1 MKKETKPITINSV
14 EDIIERIDTSIQY
27 LDWTDMGSLRT
38 ISENQ
43 TQEFRDFLIALK
55 DYLLGGER

>member
-27 LDWTDMGSLRT
+27 LDWTEMGSLRT

-43 TQEFRDFLIALK
+43 TQEIRDFLIALK